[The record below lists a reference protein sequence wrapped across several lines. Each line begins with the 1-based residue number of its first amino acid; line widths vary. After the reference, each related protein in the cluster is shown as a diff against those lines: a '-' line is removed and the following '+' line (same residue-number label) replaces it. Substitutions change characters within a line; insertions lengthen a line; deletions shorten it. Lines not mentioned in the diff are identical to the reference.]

1 MIIESKFC
9 RLCDSEVREIIH
21 LCDSAPA
28 NNFDDTFNKGQLR
41 ESFPLVLDF
50 CDVCSNLQLRHCLG
64 EDLLYSDYTYI
75 TPQSKSLDTHYYK
88 ILSYMDDKIKE
99 ISSADVVEIGS
110 NNGELLKF
118 LKPKVSS
125 VLGVDPAK
133 NIAKLANSSGIETID
148 SFFNIEIAKE
158 IKKIKKNI
166 KLVIARHMFA
176 HNSDPIELIEGM
188 KALVDQDGL
197 VLIENAYAIDTLLHG
212 EFDQIYHEHMFFY
225 SVTSMNN
232 FLKMHELYLH
242 DVFFSEVHG
251 GSIAFI
257 ASARDLG
264 QTEKLLDQLAY
275 EKSLFQ
281 DDLIFK
287 KFQSKIKEV
296 KDFVLKKIE
305 IAKRAN
311 KTIGAYGAPAKAFT
325 MFSLLE
331 LDVSIIEFCVDT
343 TPTKIGKTF
352 PISNIPIISEEDLAN
367 KDYDMLLVTSWNYK
381 TDILFKSKIIFKEG
395 TELLFPLPDP
405 MEHIV

>member
-1 MIIESKFC
+1 MTIESKFC

-133 NIAKLANSSGIETID
+133 NIAKLANSNGIETID

>member
-9 RLCDSEVREIIH
+9 RLCNSEVREIIY
-21 LCDSAPA
+21 LCDSPPA
-28 NNFDDTFNKGQLR
+28 NNFDDTFNKGQSR
-41 ESFPLVLDF
+41 EAFPLVLDF
-50 CDVCSNLQLRHCLG
+50 CDICSNLQLRHCLG
-64 EDLLYSDYTYI
+64 EELLYSDYTYI
-75 TPQSKSLDTHYYK
+75 TPQSKSLETHYHK
-88 ILSYMDDKIKE
+88 ILSYMDDKIE
-99 ISSADVVEIGS
+99 DISSADVVEIGS

-118 LKPKVSS
+118 LKPQVSS

-133 NIAKLANSSGIETID
+133 NIAKLANSDGIETID

-166 KLVIARHMFA
+166 QLVVARHMFA
-176 HNSDPIELIEGM
+176 HNSDPTELIEGM
-188 KALVDQDGL
+188 KVLMDQDGL

-232 FLKMHELYLH
+232 FLKMHKLYLH
-242 DVFFSEVHG
+242 DIFFSEVHG

-257 ASARDLG
+257 AAAMDRG
-264 QTEKLLDQLAY
+264 QTEKLSRQLDY

-287 KFQSKIKEV
+287 TFKSKIKVV
-296 KDFVLKKIE
+296 KDFVLEKIE
-305 IAKRAN
+305 IAKKSN

-331 LDVSIIEFCVDT
+331 LDVSIIEFCIDT

-367 KDYDMLLVTSWNYK
+367 KDYDMLLVAAWNYK
-381 TDILFKSKIIFKEG
+381 SDILSKSKTIFKEG

-405 MEHIV
+405 SDHIV

>member
-1 MIIESKFC
+1 MIIESKCC
-9 RLCDSEVREIIH
+9 RLCNSEVREIIY
-21 LCDSAPA
+21 LCDSPPA

-75 TPQSKSLDTHYYK
+75 TPQSKSLETHYHK
-88 ILSYMDDKIKE
+88 ILSYMDHKIE
-99 ISSADVVEIGS
+99 DISSADVVEIGS

-133 NIAKLANSSGIETID
+133 NIAKLANSNGIETID

-158 IKKIKKNI
+158 IKKIKNNI
-166 KLVIARHMFA
+166 QLVIARHMFA
-176 HNSDPIELIEGM
+176 HNSDPTELIEGM
-188 KALVDQDGL
+188 KALLGQDGL

-225 SVTSMNN
+225 SATSLNN
-232 FLKMHELYLH
+232 FLKMHKLYLH
-242 DVFFSEVHG
+242 DIFFSEVHG

-257 ASARDLG
+257 ASAKDLG
-264 QTEKLLDQLAY
+264 QTEELSKQLAY
-275 EKSLFQ
+275 EKDLFQ
-281 DDLIFK
+281 DDRVFKIFN
-287 KFQSKIKEV
+287 SKIKAV
-296 KDFVLKKIE
+296 KDFVLQKIE
-305 IAKRAN
+305 IAKKTN
-311 KTIGAYGAPAKAFT
+311 KIIGAYGAPAKAFT

-331 LDVSIIEFCVDT
+331 LDVSVIEFCVDT

-352 PISNIPIISEEDLAN
+352 PISNIPIISEEELAN
-367 KDYDMLLVTSWNYK
+367 KSYDMLLVTAWNYQ
-381 TDILFKSKIIFKEG
+381 TDILLKSKQIFNEG

-405 MEHIV
+405 MDHIV

>member
-1 MIIESKFC
+1 MTIESKFC